1 MNKNLI
7 RVCAVLVLLSPWI
20 YIDNSYKE
28 AALVIIS
35 IIILIATVSSRKKV
49 MQLKDQPS
57 DSMSK

>member
-35 IIILIATVSSRKKV
+35 IIILIATVSGRKKV

-57 DSMSK
+57 DLISK